1 MVPAAGSG
9 DPRPTIAPED
19 SLGTKCQHPDHNQHR
34 GVHHVR
40 RVLLLV
46 AQFTGKKLYETP
58 GKWHFWTTVT
68 QDDPSGFANSLEW
81 VTSCPPPRHN
91 FPRIP
96 RIRSK
101 RRRLHPRT
109 TRTSSRI
116 HACRLA

>member
-1 MVPAAGSG
+1 MFGGFYFWWP
-9 DPRPTIAPED
+9 
-19 SLGTKCQHPDHNQHR
+19 K
-34 GVHHVR
+34 
-40 RVLLLV
+40 
-46 AQFTGKKLYETP
+46 FTGKKLYETP

-91 FPRIP
+91 FTRIP